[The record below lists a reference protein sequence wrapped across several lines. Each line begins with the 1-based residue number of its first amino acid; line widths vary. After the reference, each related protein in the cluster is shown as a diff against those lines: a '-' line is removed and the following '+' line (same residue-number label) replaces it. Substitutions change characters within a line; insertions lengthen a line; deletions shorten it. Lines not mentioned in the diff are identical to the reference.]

1 LKKLSDIL
9 YKVNIEKVIGNTEV
23 IFQNVHFDSREVSLN
38 DVFIAIDGSD
48 TDGHQF
54 IKSAVDKG
62 ALAVICEKLPE
73 IKVNGVNY
81 IQVDNTR
88 LALAQIADNY
98 HDQPSRQLKL
108 VGVTG
113 TNGKTTVCTLLHQLF
128 TNAGYKTGLISTV
141 AVKIGNRDI
150 ATQLTT
156 PDSLTINGYLAQMV
170 DEGISHVFME
180 VSSHGIDQGRTHG
193 LDFDIAAF
201 TNLSQDHLDYHGTF
215 ANYRDAKK
223 KFFDQMP
230 KRKIALTN
238 IDDKNGEYM
247 LQNCQAKKITYACQR
262 STDHR
267 TRIIANTISGL
278 VLEMDDNEVHTQLIG
293 KFNAYN
299 LTLVKAIAVELG
311 MERNKVIRLTSG
323 LKPVAGRFQLHVS
336 KDDHITAIIDYAHTP
351 DALKNVLQTI
361 NSIRKA
367 DQELI
372 TLIGCGGNR
381 DRTKR
386 PKMAGIAV
394 EHSDKVI
401 FTSDNPRD
409 EDPQAILDEM
419 MAQLSKEERNKTMA
433 IVNRGEAIDEA
444 SEMVRQ
450 NGIILIAGKGHEN
463 YQIIKGERM
472 LFDDLE
478 EVKEKLNKNNR

>member
-1 LKKLSDIL
+1 MKKLSDIL

-48 TDGHQF
+48 MDGHQF
-54 IKSAVDKG
+54 IKSAVDQG

-262 STDHR
+262 SADHR
-267 TRIIANTISGL
+267 TRIIANTISG
-278 VLEMDDNEVHTQLIG
+278 
-293 KFNAYN
+293 
-299 LTLVKAIAVELG
+299 
-311 MERNKVIRLTSG
+311 SG
-323 LKPVAGRFQLHVS
+323 LFHV
-336 KDDHITAIIDYAHTP
+336 D
-351 DALKNVLQTI
+351 
-361 NSIRKA
+361 
-367 DQELI
+367 
-372 TLIGCGGNR
+372 IG
-381 DRTKR
+381 
-386 PKMAGIAV
+386 
-394 EHSDKVI
+394 
-401 FTSDNPRD
+401 
-409 EDPQAILDEM
+409 
-419 MAQLSKEERNKTMA
+419 
-433 IVNRGEAIDEA
+433 
-444 SEMVRQ
+444 
-450 NGIILIAGKGHEN
+450 
-463 YQIIKGERM
+463 
-472 LFDDLE
+472 
-478 EVKEKLNKNNR
+478 